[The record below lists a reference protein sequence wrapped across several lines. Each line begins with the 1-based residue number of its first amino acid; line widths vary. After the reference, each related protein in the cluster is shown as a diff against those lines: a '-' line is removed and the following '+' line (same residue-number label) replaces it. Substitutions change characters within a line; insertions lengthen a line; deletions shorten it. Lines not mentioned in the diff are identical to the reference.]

1 MKKKRE
7 APAPEEVPSPE
18 EQHRLSPAQLLKLF
32 QRQSKYTVELV
43 SKSDSALRRFRVLY
57 ARHSVALQER
67 AGGADIQIETG
78 RGRDDR
84 RSAGTRNWC
93 EALELAERII
103 RERSLADHTGPQP
116 DSAAPTDA
124 FDPPISV
131 VIDYYVR
138 RRFGGGDDIVSAVHA
153 RRLDRVFAI
162 IEHRYGPG
170 KPVSFFSKDFVD
182 DYMAARAT
190 TVMMFPEH
198 FGRRPCRPV
207 EVRTAVA
214 ELKDFSG
221 AITYA
226 VKNDIIA
233 ANPLAEYEWDERW
246 LSGDEHV
253 VENMEEAHVKRYTLL
268 MSRPELSDP
277 ETGERLPPP
286 INRISATDSGAR
298 ARCFVALLFHHAHR
312 PTSVLS
318 LDCDDIALTYE
329 EMQALLDQAP
339 NHRIWWADHW
349 PYGAVFWRKSKK
361 NYRRVTPLSR
371 AMRLEIDRWKALHPN
386 WRPGRPVFPSILDS
400 TKRASESSLREWAHK
415 ANAIVRADQ
424 ERLGTTRKEINRW
437 LSGEVLY
444 GYRSLW
450 ATLMDQLGYG
460 WTVAEKGSHRLDLH
474 KHVAFFGD
482 WALPGNTMDTV
493 YAKLHPGVLL
503 AIAEFERAEDV
514 YEHFSREAQ
523 EDLNRALASIYDDE
537 EDIVPI
543 PRTRT
548 R

>member
-1 MKKKRE
+1 MKTKRE
-7 APAPEEVPSPE
+7 APALEEVPSPE
-18 EQHRLSPAQLLKLF
+18 RQYRLSPAQLLKLL

-84 RSAGTRNWC
+84 RSAGTRDWFD
-93 EALELAERII
+93 ALEQAQRII

-116 DSAAPTDA
+116 DSTAPTNA
-124 FDPPISV
+124 VDPPISV

-138 RRFGGGDDIVSAVHA
+138 RRFGGGDDMVSAVHA

-170 KPVSFFSKDFVD
+170 KPVPFFGKDFVD
-182 DYMAARAT
+182 EYMAARVN
-190 TVMMFPEH
+190 TVILFPEH

-207 EVRTAVA
+207 EVRTAIG
-214 ELKDFSG
+214 ELKDLSG
-221 AITYA
+221 AMTYA

-233 ANPLAEYEWDERW
+233 ANPLANYEWDERW
-246 LSGDEHV
+246 LSGDENV
-253 VENMEEAHVKRYTLL
+253 VENMEEAHVKRYPLL
-268 MSRPELSDP
+268 MSRPALTDP
-277 ETGERLPPP
+277 ATGERLAAP
-286 INRISATDSGAR
+286 INRVAATDRGAR
-298 ARCFVALLFHHAHR
+298 ARCFIAFLFKHAHR
-312 PTSVLS
+312 PTSVLN
-318 LDCDDIALTYE
+318 LDCEDIALTYE

-339 NHRIWWADHW
+339 NHRTWWADHW

-361 NYRRVTPLSR
+361 DYRRVTPFSR
-371 AMRLEIDRWKALHPN
+371 TMRLEIDRWKALHPE
-386 WRPGRPVFPSILDS
+386 WCAGRPVFPSIMDP
-400 TKRASESSLREWAHK
+400 TKRVSETSLREWAHK
-415 ANAIVRADQ
+415 AHAIVRADQ
-424 ERLGTTRKEINRW
+424 EQLGTSQKEINRW

-460 WTVAEKGSHRLDLH
+460 WTVAEKGNHRLDLH
-474 KHVAFFGD
+474 KHVAFYGD

-514 YEHFSREAQ
+514 YERFSREAQ
-523 EDLNRALASIYDDE
+523 EDLTRALASIYDDA
-537 EDIVPI
+537 
-543 PRTRT
+543 
-548 R
+548 

>member
-7 APAPEEVPSPE
+7 VAAPEEVPSPE
-18 EQHRLSPAQLLKLF
+18 EQHRLSPGKLLKLLK
-32 QRQSKYTVELV
+32 RQSKYKVELV
-43 SKSDSALRRFRVLY
+43 SKSDSVLRRYRIIY
-57 ARHSVALQER
+57 ARHSVVLQER

-84 RSAGTRNWC
+84 RSAGTRDWC
-93 EALELAERII
+93 EALGQAERSI

-124 FDPPISV
+124 IDPPISV

-138 RRFGGGDDIVSAVHA
+138 RRFGGGDDLVAATHA
-153 RRLDRVFAI
+153 QRLDRVFAI

-170 KPVSFFSKDFVD
+170 KPVSFFGKDFVQV
-182 DYMAARAT
+182 YMAART
-190 TVMMFPEH
+190 STRITFPEH
-198 FGRRPCRPV
+198 FDRRACGPV
-207 EVRTAVA
+207 AVRTAVA

-226 VKNDIIA
+226 VKNDIVA
-233 ANPLAEYEWDERW
+233 ANPLADYEWDDRW
-246 LSGDEHV
+246 LSGDDHA
-253 VENMEEAHVKRYTLL
+253 VENMEEAHVKRYPLL
-268 MSRPELSDP
+268 MSRPELADA
-277 ETGERLPPP
+277 ETGERLPAP
-286 INRISATDSGAR
+286 INRISATDGGAR
-298 ARCFVALLFHHAHR
+298 ARCFIGFLFHHARR
-312 PTSVLS
+312 PTSVRS
-318 LDCDDIALTYE
+318 LDCEDIALTYE

-339 NHRIWWADHW
+339 NHRTWWADHW
-349 PYGAVFWRKSKK
+349 PYGAALWRHSKRD
-361 NYRRVTPLSR
+361 YRRVTPFSR
-371 AMRLEIDRWKALHPN
+371 GMRLEIDRWKALHPD
-386 WRPGRPVFPSILDS
+386 WRPGRPVFPSVLDPA
-400 TKRASESSLREWAHK
+400 KRVSETSLREWAHK
-415 ANAIVRADQ
+415 AHAIVRADL
-424 ERLGTTRKEINRW
+424 ERLGTSRKEINRW

-514 YEHFSREAQ
+514 YERFSREAQ
-523 EDLNRALASIYDDE
+523 EDLTRALVSIYDDE
-537 EDIVPI
+537 EEVVPI
-543 PRTRT
+543 RRA
-548 R
+548 RIR